1 MTRGQEAAIE
11 KADALAAQMVVAC
24 GGDKRDPMAVEAAI
38 YAARLR
44 ARFGTKTNAPA

>member
-24 GGDKRDPMAVEAAI
+24 GGNKFDPLAVECAHL
-38 YAARLR
+38 AARVR
-44 ARFGTKTNAPA
+44 AHFGAKTNAPA

>member
-24 GGDKRDPMAVEAAI
+24 GGNRFDPLAVEAAI

-44 ARFGTKTNAPA
+44 ARFTPKTNAPA